1 MQTATGAKSFL
12 AAAAIMIAV
21 VLLAFALSI
30 VKGPASLCEDAG
42 GTMLVG
48 PGGETSCVSNRTFVP
63 LEGFDG
69 SGRSN

>member
-12 AAAAIMIAV
+12 AEAAIMIAV
-21 VLLAFALSI
+21 VLLAFALSN

-69 SGRSN
+69 SGRAN

>member
-1 MQTATGAKSFL
+1 MGTPVDKKTLKIGLCLGAAL
-12 AAAAIMIAV
+12 
-21 VLLAFALSI
+21 VLLGIALWHTD
-30 VKGPASLCEDAG
+30 GPASQCEDAG

-69 SGRSN
+69 SRRAN